1 MDVKQ
6 YDSVRKDDALT
17 TSLLPRGALRHQAQT
32 MYRSEFFV
40 IYVALQHQT
49 IWPSQMENIFED
61 ACPKCIEKSSLKSK
75 IIYS

>member
-6 YDSVRKDDALT
+6 YDSVRKAST

-75 IIYS
+75 NIYS